1 MQIIEFTADSL
12 RFVDAVPSQAPAD
25 GFVWLMLERDEF
37 EGARPQLQDAAQQ
50 LGGSALLDLHCQD
63 LASPVHPSHYD
74 YTSVYDLII
83 FRRLATQLETQS
95 EAEHEAAIE
104 SYHGQ
109 GGTPRIKPRGGLPA
123 FNRISSKAVSF
134 AVFDRLLISVHPRGC
149 YAAKSFIQR
158 FLADA
163 KFSVGVVTM
172 DTAAARSRQPVSPAD
187 LVLRMINAMV
197 DSYLDLRKELTRQ
210 LEHWQAELLKANT
223 RFNNWGALMTARSQ
237 LHVLEDLCDEQH
249 DAMQEWLDSL
259 REQPLSS
266 FLKTG
271 NSAPAVPLPPGEA
284 AIKAQRDL
292 ARADP
297 EATAAAQWQRDQLV
311 ARARDVIEHIERVVH
326 HARRLEQSAETVV
339 QIHFSAQSNRTN
351 DIMRTLTALTAVFL
365 PLNLITGFFGMNFE
379 FMPLIH
385 HAFGFWGTFSF
396 MVLLVLVVVA
406 VFWRKQ
412 YLARTSR

>member
-1 MQIIEFTADSL
+1 MQIIEFTSDSL
-12 RFVDAVPSQAPAD
+12 RFVDTVPTEAPAD
-25 GFVWLMLERDEF
+25 GFVWMLLDREEF
-37 EGARPQLQDAAQQ
+37 EGARVQLQEAAQR
-50 LGGSALLDLHCQD
+50 LGGSPLLDLHCQD
-63 LASPVHPSHYD
+63 LASAVHPSHYD
-74 YTSVYDLII
+74 STSIYDLII
-83 FRRLATQLETQS
+83 FRRLATQFETQS

-109 GGTPRIKPRGGLPA
+109 GGKARIKPRGGMPA
-123 FNRISSKAVSF
+123 FNRISSKAVGF
-134 AVFDRLLISVHPRGC
+134 AVFDRFLISVHPHGC

-163 KFSVGVVTM
+163 KFSVET
-172 DTAAARSRQPVSPAD
+172 SRQDPTLARNRLPVSPAD

-197 DSYLDLRKELTRQ
+197 DSYLDLRKELTKQ
-210 LEHWQAELLKANT
+210 LEHWQSELLKPST
-223 RFNNWGALMTARSQ
+223 RFSNWGALMTARGQ

-249 DAMQEWLDSL
+249 DAMQEWLDTL

-266 FLKTG
+266 FIK
-271 NSAPAVPLPPGEA
+271 NAPLQAAVAL
-284 AIKAQRDL
+284 D
-292 ARADP
+292 
-297 EATAAAQWQRDQLV
+297 TSMAAAREPLKRDADTMLAAQSQRDQLV

-351 DIMRTLTALTAVFL
+351 DIMRTLTALTAIFL

-385 HAFGFWGTFSF
+385 HISGFWWTVGL
-396 MVLLVLVVVA
+396 MVLIVVVVGV

-412 YLARTSR
+412 YIARTRN